1 MKTKFL
7 STIFIFLLTLVS
19 YKAFSSAESEVA
31 TEVGVGAVAGGVA
44 STAVKG
50 TLGESL
56 KGVGQWLNT
65 PPGIATL
72 SGISLG
78 MNTILY
84 NAASEQEIESKAN
97 AEKIQKLIDVYKAN
111 FADYCPN
118 GRENLAEPKCYCY
131 LETGKK
137 NTNRSNSETCQKL
150 WAKDDIK
157 LDGTKDNYL
166 KPKLASELYGCM
178 TVNKVFDENCR
189 CKKLVNASG
198 ENACLKAD
206 QLSISVP
213 SSMAG
218 FARASGVQEMLGV
231 GVNTANGNGD
241 LGKFNAASLAVN
253 AARARNSALELL
265 EANQNKMKG
274 ISDILRITK
283 NPDDALSA
291 SQKAL
296 GENNI
301 RNFNGGNSVL
311 GSSSSPEGQLAESVK
326 SVEADLK
333 KNGVELTGGAGA
345 NKGKNKKDNNF
356 KFAFNEGSSQGGQV
370 LNLPESE
377 GETKK
382 YKITGDINKNSDSS
396 IFDILSNRYMQ
407 SGLRR
412 LIEEE

>member
-157 LDGTKDNYL
+157 LDGF
-166 KPKLASELYGCM
+166 SFSCH
-178 TVNKVFDENCR
+178 
-189 CKKLVNASG
+189 
-198 ENACLKAD
+198 
-206 QLSISVP
+206 
-213 SSMAG
+213 
-218 FARASGVQEMLGV
+218 
-231 GVNTANGNGD
+231 
-241 LGKFNAASLAVN
+241 
-253 AARARNSALELL
+253 
-265 EANQNKMKG
+265 
-274 ISDILRITK
+274 
-283 NPDDALSA
+283 
-291 SQKAL
+291 
-296 GENNI
+296 
-301 RNFNGGNSVL
+301 
-311 GSSSSPEGQLAESVK
+311 
-326 SVEADLK
+326 
-333 KNGVELTGGAGA
+333 
-345 NKGKNKKDNNF
+345 
-356 KFAFNEGSSQGGQV
+356 
-370 LNLPESE
+370 
-377 GETKK
+377 
-382 YKITGDINKNSDSS
+382 
-396 IFDILSNRYMQ
+396 
-407 SGLRR
+407 
-412 LIEEE
+412 

>member
-1 MKTKFL
+1 MKTKLL
-7 STIFIFLLTLVS
+7 STLIILIFSLTSLKVL
-19 YKAFSSAESEVA
+19 SSAESEVA
-31 TEVGVGAVAGGVA
+31 TEVGVGAVGGA
-44 STAVKG
+44 ATSAAAKG
-50 TLGESL
+50 MLGESL

-97 AEKIQKLIDVYKAN
+97 AEKIQKLIEVYKAN
-111 FADYCPN
+111 FADYCPS
-118 GRENLAEPKCYCY
+118 GRDNLNEPKCYCY
-131 LETGKK
+131 LDTGKK
-137 NTNRSNSETCQKL
+137 NSNRSNSETCQKL
-150 WAKDDIK
+150 WAKDDLK

-166 KPKLASELYGCM
+166 KPKLASEIYGCM

-206 QLSISVP
+206 QLSISIP
-213 SSMAG
+213 SSMSG
-218 FARASGVQEMLGV
+218 FAKASGVQEMLGV

-241 LGKFNAASLAVN
+241 LGRFDAGSLAVN
-253 AARARNSALELL
+253 AAKSRNAALELL
-265 EANQNKMKG
+265 EANQNKLKG
-274 ISDILRITK
+274 GSDILRITK
-283 NPDDALSA
+283 NPDDAISA
-291 SQKAL
+291 SQRVL
-296 GENNI
+296 GADNI
-301 RNFNGGNSVL
+301 RNFNGGNSNL
-311 GSSSSPEGQLAESVK
+311 GNSSSPDGKLAESVK

-333 KNGVELTGGAGA
+333 KNGVELSGGAGV
-345 NKGKNKKDNNF
+345 NKAKNKKDGGF
-356 KFAFNEGSSQGGQV
+356 KFAFNEASSQGGQV
-370 LNLPESE
+370 LNLPESGE
-377 GETKK
+377 ETKK